1 MISLEN
7 INFQYTTKK
16 PLFNR
21 LSLDIQ
27 ADQIYGLLG
36 KNGAGK
42 TSLLKILSGLQ
53 IPQSGICKVLGYN
66 PSDKKSS
73 FLEQLFFVP
82 DELYLPSISAKRY
95 VKQYSKFYSAFDI
108 DALYR
113 YMDSFEIE
121 IGMHFGRSSY
131 GQRKKFV
138 LAFALAS
145 GAKLVLFDEPTNGLD
160 IPSKSVFRKLAASA
174 IASDRC
180 FIMSTHQVRDLNMLL
195 DSVIL
200 LNKGKIMLNKSIYE
214 ISSAYS
220 FITTPRGK
228 ADQSAVYSEEHLE
241 GIKAIIPNNGEME
254 TEVDMEMLFNAT
266 TAGKLNLI
274 ME

>member
-16 PLFNR
+16 TLFNQ
-21 LSLDIQ
+21 LSLNIK

-53 IPQSGICKVLGYN
+53 IPQSGVCKVLGYN
-66 PSDKKSS
+66 PADKKSS
-73 FLEQLFFVP
+73 FLEHLFFVP

-95 VKQYSKFYSAFDI
+95 VKQYSKFYSAFDL

-113 YMDSFEIE
+113 YMESFEIE

-174 IASDRC
+174 ISSDRC

-200 LNKGKIMLNKSIYE
+200 LDKGKIMLNKSIYE

-228 ADQSAVYSEEHLE
+228 ADPLAVYSEDHLE

-266 TAGKLNLI
+266 IAGKLNLI